1 MSNNVHNVLDD
12 WLLYEYISDY
22 SDLWEIHGRGQCYS
36 TVLLRRQSSD
46 LDPIYFIP
54 VADFGKTFGY
64 FSLYDQNYFLIMA
77 NKTKKDHMSP
87 RASTLGFVWIM
98 RND

>member
-1 MSNNVHNVLDD
+1 
-12 WLLYEYISDY
+12 
-22 SDLWEIHGRGQCYS
+22 
-36 TVLLRRQSSD
+36 VLLRRQSSD

-87 RASTLGFVWIM
+87 RASTLGFV
-98 RND
+98 